1 MSDAAGEVAIPFAQ
15 PPKPVEPVAGAMDTP
30 ITPVRRDGVFGFSS
44 SAASAGDRV
53 SDSSSEMIVEA
64 AMVTANWR

>member
-1 MSDAAGEVAIPFAQ
+1 MMPASA
-15 PPKPVEPVAGAMDTP
+15 
-30 ITPVRRDGVFGFSS
+30 RWSLFGFSS

-64 AMVTANWR
+64 AIVTANWR